1 MKYDYL
7 SVNSNCS
14 RICIGIH
21 YSLPSDASTE
31 LCTFLF
37 GISPAALKLG
47 PERYCCVYLTVSF
60 SFSLGVLIFFFPS
73 QAIRNRVKTGVSG
86 SRRSIDMVF
95 SEYANFS
102 PQSQHTLYVSPF
114 SVNTRLR

>member
-21 YSLPSDASTE
+21 YSLPSDASIE
-31 LCTFLF
+31 PCASLF
-37 GISPAALKLG
+37 CISPAALNMG
-47 PERYCCVYLTVSF
+47 PERNCGVDLTVI
-60 SFSLGVLIFFFPS
+60 LICSVCGHLLFPS
-73 QAIRNRVKTGVSG
+73 HAIRNWVKTGVSG
-86 SRRSIDMVF
+86 SRRSIDMVS
-95 SEYANFS
+95 SEYANFA
-102 PQSQHTLYVSPF
+102 PQSQHTLYVSPS